1 MEAEVS
7 PLPRVVRRSPN
18 DSIHCVSRDTAW
30 AACAKPTSRE
40 AHRQFAWPLARLAHR
55 AIDRIALVVAFLMF
69 VGGCASVSP
78 TTPTT
83 VRISA
88 QRAQAEFGTLGVA
101 TVERAPQVIIGE
113 GPVPSTRGEGAGM
126 GALAGAIGPP
136 LMGGAYGGPWGVAL
150 GILVSPLTTIVGA
163 IYGALSASPP
173 EEIERA
179 THTLEA
185 AGQAAAGTAQ
195 YQLRDLVIAELRR
208 EGFGAVIPI
217 GAGDSAPPAVDT
229 LVEVEISDIRL
240 VSEDGTLTL
249 DLWGGMRLHGPGV
262 LVEALPMHR
271 RGRGHT
277 LPKWAADGAKTF
289 KEQITHES
297 VELAKEVVSALLSRP
312 IPNLRL
318 PVAPPPAEDTAPPES
333 NVKRRTYFV
342 ASSTSPAFRPDT
354 VDPRGPKGK

>member
-1 MEAEVS
+1 
-7 PLPRVVRRSPN
+7 
-18 DSIHCVSRDTAW
+18 
-30 AACAKPTSRE
+30 
-40 AHRQFAWPLARLAHR
+40 
-55 AIDRIALVVAFLMF
+55 
-69 VGGCASVSP
+69 
-78 TTPTT
+78 
-83 VRISA
+83 
-88 QRAQAEFGTLGVA
+88 
-101 TVERAPQVIIGE
+101 
-113 GPVPSTRGEGAGM
+113 
-126 GALAGAIGPP
+126 
-136 LMGGAYGGPWGVAL
+136 
-150 GILVSPLTTIVGA
+150 LVSPLTTIVGA

-262 LVEALPMHR
+262 LVEALLMHR

-277 LPKWAADGAKTF
+277 LQKWADDGAKTF
-289 KEQITHES
+289 
-297 VELAKEVVSALLSRP
+297 
-312 IPNLRL
+312 
-318 PVAPPPAEDTAPPES
+318 
-333 NVKRRTYFV
+333 
-342 ASSTSPAFRPDT
+342 
-354 VDPRGPKGK
+354 